1 MRFALLLTA
10 AAFVATPAIS
20 QPLHTEHFDVP
31 VGDLPNDHGV
41 EDHNGDE
48 SLLSVTDSSPTL
60 TGLPPSAGISTIV
73 EQGLGSHEDAHIG
86 SAQARADN
94 RNGDNATS
102 YTSFR
107 LDVGSTSN
115 GNAGFEDQR
124 LRGAGEYEAIG
135 YVQDHGATHIEQSY
149 ASVAGWGISL
159 VFWLVVA
166 MVVIVLLKQ

>member
-31 VGDLPNDHGV
+31 VGDFPNDHGV
-41 EDHNGDE
+41 ENHNGDE
-48 SLLSVTDSSPTL
+48 SLLTMTDFNPTL

-73 EQGLGSHEDAHIG
+73 EQGLGSHEDAHPG

-115 GNAGFEDQR
+115 GNSGFEDQQ

-135 YVQDHGATHIEQSY
+135 FVQDYGSTTMEQSY

>member
-20 QPLHTEHFDVP
+20 QPLPTEHFDVP
-31 VGDLPNDHGV
+31 VGDFPNDHGV
-41 EDHNGDE
+41 ENHNGDE
-48 SLLSVTDSSPTL
+48 SLLTMTDFNPTL

-73 EQGLGSHEDAHIG
+73 EQGLGSHEDAHPG

-135 YVQDHGATHIEQSY
+135 YVQDHSATTIEQSH
-149 ASVAGWGISL
+149 ASATGWGISL

>member
-10 AAFVATPAIS
+10 AAFVATPTIS

-31 VGDLPNDHGV
+31 VGDFPNDHGV
-41 EDHNGDE
+41 ENHNGDE
-48 SLLSVTDSSPTL
+48 SLLTMTDFNPTL

-73 EQGLGSHEDAHIG
+73 EQGLGSHEDAHPG

-115 GNAGFEDQR
+115 GNSGFEDQQ

-135 YVQDHGATHIEQSY
+135 FVQDYGSTTMEQSY
-149 ASVAGWGISL
+149 ASAAGWGISL